1 MSIRKK
7 RNIVRMELWL
17 FVLIFLMILSGVS
30 IAQEAAKDSEYLQK
44 IALCKDVLEKNPA
57 QETLF
62 FTPQDEKVVT
72 WFRFS
77 YDSAEKFKLYWEWIT
92 PQGKLYHRGEV
103 EMEAG
108 SYTNYR
114 TWYWIKIKDRYS
126 SKLIGEWK
134 VKVYIN
140 DIFLVERYFFIEKPF
155 RKNN

>member
-7 RNIVRMELWL
+7 RNILEIKLWL
-17 FVLIFLMILSGVS
+17 FVLIFLMIFSGIS

-44 IALCKDVLEKNPA
+44 IALCKDVLEKNPVRV
-57 QETLF
+57 TNF
-62 FTPQDEKVVT
+62 FFPQDEKVVT

-92 PQGKLYHRGEV
+92 PEGKLYHRGEV

-114 TWYWIKIKDRYS
+114 TWYWIKIKDNYAS
-126 SKLIGEWK
+126 QLPGKWK
-134 VKVYIN
+134 VIVYIN
-140 DIFLVERYFFIEKPF
+140 DIFLTEKNFFIVETF
-155 RKNN
+155 

>member
-1 MSIRKK
+1 MSIRKE
-7 RNIVRMELWL
+7 RNVLRIKLWL
-17 FVLIFLMILSGVS
+17 FVLIFLVIFSGAS

-44 IALCKDVLEKNPA
+44 ITLCKDILEKNPV
-57 QETLF
+57 QETVF

-72 WFRFS
+72 WLRFS
-77 YDSAEKFKLYWEWIT
+77 YDSAEKFLLKWEWIT

-114 TWYWIKIKDRYS
+114 TWYWIKIKDGYS

>member
-1 MSIRKK
+1 MLMLKK
-7 RNIVRMELWL
+7 RSYVRIEVWL
-17 FVLIFLMILSGVS
+17 FILMFLLIFSGVCQGEELTP
-30 IAQEAAKDSEYLQK
+30 AQKYLQK
-44 IALCKDVLEKNPA
+44 ISVCKDILEKNSA
-57 QETLF
+57 QETVF

-77 YDSAEKFKLYWEWIT
+77 YNSPEKFILRWEWIT
-92 PQGKLYHRGEV
+92 PQRELYHRGEV

-108 SYTNYR
+108 EYKNYR
-114 TWYWIKIKDRYS
+114 TWYWIKIKDRYA